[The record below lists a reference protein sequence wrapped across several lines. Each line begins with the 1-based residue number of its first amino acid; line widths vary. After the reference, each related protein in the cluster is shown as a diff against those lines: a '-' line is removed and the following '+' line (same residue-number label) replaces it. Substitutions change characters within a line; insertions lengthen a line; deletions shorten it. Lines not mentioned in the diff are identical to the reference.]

1 MKVTYLII
9 LISCFFFSC
18 GNDISNSEKENL
30 KNDPLKTEVA
40 IPTGG
45 IKIIEP
51 IVDEEVVV
59 LEKNGITL
67 TEIKG
72 QNNSEATIQLNTK
85 QFKEGENY
93 LSFSVSG
100 VQNYFISYL
109 ANNYSLSQ
117 FKTDVFEVEFL
128 YGNNVFLA
136 FLTDK
141 NGISI
146 KTNKGSVLRNAVLG
160 GVESL
165 FDMKQPHLFYYL
177 PQAETN
183 EPILDFYLVNTA
195 ISKNG
200 NKVKV
205 MINESEFMINK
216 WAAYKID
223 GLKKENNS
231 VRIQLID
238 ENGDLIDGPF
248 NDSGERVLY
257 LVRVL

>member
-1 MKVTYLII
+1 
-9 LISCFFFSC
+9 
-18 GNDISNSEKENL
+18 
-30 KNDPLKTEVA
+30 
-40 IPTGG
+40 
-45 IKIIEP
+45 
-51 IVDEEVVV
+51 
-59 LEKNGITL
+59 
-67 TEIKG
+67 
-72 QNNSEATIQLNTK
+72 
-85 QFKEGENY
+85 
-93 LSFSVSG
+93 
-100 VQNYFISYL
+100 
-109 ANNYSLSQ
+109 
-117 FKTDVFEVEFL
+117 
-128 YGNNVFLA
+128 
-136 FLTDK
+136 
-141 NGISI
+141 
-146 KTNKGSVLRNAVLG
+146 
-160 GVESL
+160 
-165 FDMKQPHLFYYL
+165 MKQPHLFYYL